1 VARGLRL
8 TLFCG
13 LGSGG
18 VANVNGAG
26 HDAPGAPAAPWFSV
40 PPRDSFACPQRSLG
54 KPQWAVAC
62 PSEDWNILNQFRLA
76 VTVGM

>member
-1 VARGLRL
+1 MTPRAQ
-8 TLFCG
+8 
-13 LGSGG
+13 
-18 VANVNGAG
+18 
-26 HDAPGAPAAPWFSV
+26 PAAPWFSV
-40 PPRDSFACPQRSLG
+40 PPRDSFACPRRSLG